1 MSGGTPPLSKLTVN
15 LGHYAENLRTLRARL
30 PESCAI
36 MPVVKSDGYGLGAI
50 PIARRAAAEGVAMLA
65 AGSVAE
71 GVALREA
78 GIELPI
84 LVLMHT
90 RDDDLPLAVQ
100 HHLRLSISDFATA
113 ERLGDIARKAH
124 TVTHV
129 HCEIDTGMGRQ
140 GFAIEQAAAELRNL
154 TRISHV
160 DIEAIYTHFATAD
173 TPEDG
178 FAEAQLRAFKLLIR
192 DLDDEGVPYEMV
204 HAANSA
210 AALFVPAS
218 TLDLVRPGL
227 LTYGVW
233 PGKSRPADCPF
244 RPVASWT
251 TNIVLVRQ
259 VASGTSI
266 GYGRTY
272 FAPAPQRVAAIP
284 VGYADG
290 YSVALSNKAEVLVRG
305 KRCPIRGRVTMN
317 EIVIDVTHVPEA
329 VPGDKVTLIGSEA
342 GQTIT
347 VEELAAKGN
356 LVPHRILAAIGPRVA
371 RDYIV

>member
-1 MSGGTPPLSKLTVN
+1 VSAGSTPLSKLTVH

-30 PESCAI
+30 PESCAM
-36 MPVVKSDGYGLGAI
+36 MPVVKADAYGLGAI
-50 PIARRAAAEGVAMLA
+50 PIARRAVAEGVSMLGV
-65 AGSVAE
+65 GSVAD

-78 GIELPI
+78 GIAQPI
-84 LVLMHT
+84 LVLVHT
-90 RDDDLPLAVQ
+90 RDDDLPLAVE
-100 HHLRLSISDFATA
+100 HHLRLSISDFSTA

-140 GFAIEQAAAELRNL
+140 GFPIDQAAAELRNL

-160 DIEAIYTHFATAD
+160 DIEGIYTHFATAD
-173 TPEDG
+173 TPQDG
-178 FAEAQLRAFKLLIR
+178 FAETQLRAFKQLIR
-192 DLDDEGVPYEMV
+192 TLDDEGVPYEMV

-210 AALFVPAS
+210 GALFLPAS
-218 TLDLVRPGL
+218 ALDLVRPGL
-227 LTYGVW
+227 VTYGVW
-233 PGKSRPADCPF
+233 PGKTRPADCPF

-251 TNIVLVRQ
+251 TNIVLVRS
-259 VASGTSI
+259 VAGGTSI
-266 GYGRTY
+266 SYGRTY
-272 FAPAPQRVAAIP
+272 FAPAPLRVAAIP

-317 EIVIDVTHVPEA
+317 EIMIDVTHVPEA
-329 VPGDKVTLIGSEA
+329 LPGDKVTLIGSEA
-342 GQTIT
+342 GETIT
-347 VEELAAKGN
+347 VEELAAKAD
-356 LVPHRILAAIGPRVA
+356 LVPHRILAGIGPRVA

>member
-1 MSGGTPPLSKLTVN
+1 VSAGVSPLSKLTVN

-30 PESCAI
+30 PESCAM

-50 PIARRAAAEGVAMLA
+50 PIAKRAAAEGVAMLA
-65 AGSVAE
+65 VGSVAD

-78 GIELPI
+78 GIEMPI
-84 LVLMHT
+84 LVLVHT
-90 RDDDLPLAVQ
+90 RDDDLPLAVE
-100 HHLRLSISDFATA
+100 HRLRLSISDFATA
-113 ERLGDIARKAH
+113 ERLGDISRKAH

-160 DIEAIYTHFATAD
+160 DIEGIYTHFATAD

-178 FAEAQLRAFKLLIR
+178 FADAQLRAFRQLIR
-192 DLDDEGVPYEMV
+192 ELDDEGVPYEMI

-210 AALFVPAS
+210 GALFVPTS
-218 TLDLVRPGL
+218 TLDLVRPGIV
-227 LTYGVW
+227 TYGVW
-233 PGKSRPADCPF
+233 PGKIRPADCPF

-259 VASGTSI
+259 VAGGTSI
-266 GYGRTY
+266 SYGRTY
-272 FAPAPQRVAAIP
+272 FAPSPLRVAAIP

-290 YSVALSNKAEVLVRG
+290 YSVALSNKAEVLIRG

-317 EIVIDVTHVPEA
+317 EIIVDITHVPEA
-329 VPGDKVTLIGSEA
+329 QIGDKVTLIGTEA
-342 GQTIT
+342 GETIT
-347 VEELAAKGN
+347 VEELAAKGD
-356 LVPHRILAAIGPRVA
+356 LVPHRILAGIGPRVA